1 MPLKILA
8 LGGDGIGPEV
18 VSSGLQVLEAVAG
31 TISLRVDITEDLL
44 HGAAWDAHGTFI
56 RPETIRTAHG
66 SDALLV
72 GAVGGPK
79 WDHIKIDGGPEEQD
93 GLMKLRHELEV
104 FASLRWA
111 RAYGPLLSRTPFR
124 PEVARNAD
132 IMVVRELCG
141 GAMFSPTRGID
152 GTGKSRRA
160 YDLNEYTEAEIARF
174 ARIGFE
180 VARRRHGKVLSVDK
194 ANVFMAG
201 KLWREVVQEIGA
213 REFPD
218 VTLTHFFTDNAAYQ
232 LTCRPG
238 DFDVI
243 LADNLFGDILSDQSA
258 AISGSLGMLPSAC
271 LSHLSTGGRSE
282 KPAIYEPVHGSAPDI
297 AGTGSANPIGAIL
310 SVAMLLEYS
319 AAEHESA
326 RKIEVAVESALEA
339 GFATPD
345 LGGTN
350 TTQEMTDEVIQQ
362 VLRA

>member
-18 VSSGLQVLEAVAG
+18 VHSGLQVLEAVAA
-31 TISLRVDITEDLL
+31 TVSLKLDISEDVL
-44 HGAAWDAHGTFI
+44 HGAAFDAYGVFV
-56 RPETIRTAHG
+56 RKETLHQAHH

-79 WDHIKIDGGPEEQD
+79 WDHIAVEGGPEEQD

-111 RAYGPLLSRTPFR
+111 RAYDPLLSRTPFR
-124 PEVARNAD
+124 PEVVRNSD
-132 IMVVRELCG
+132 VMVVRELCG

-152 GTGKSRRA
+152 NAGESRRA
-160 YDLNEYTEAEIARF
+160 YDLNEYTEAEITRF

-180 VARRRHGKVLSVDK
+180 VAQRRRGKVLSVDK
-194 ANVFMAG
+194 SNVFMAS
-201 KLWREVVQEIGA
+201 KLWREVVDGIGKS
-213 REFPD
+213 EFPD
-218 VTLTHFFTDNAAYQ
+218 VALTHLYTDNAAYQ
-232 LTCRPG
+232 LSCRPS

-258 AISGSLGMLPSAC
+258 AVSGSLGMLPSAC
-271 LSHLSTGGRSE
+271 LSHLPAGGRSE
-282 KPAIYEPVHGSAPDI
+282 RPAIYEPVHGSAPDI
-297 AGTGSANPIGAIL
+297 AGTGVANPIGAIL

-319 AAEHESA
+319 AAEPGGAH
-326 RKIEVAVESALEA
+326 KIESAVESALHA

-345 LGGTN
+345 LGGRN
-350 TTQEMTDEVIQQ
+350 TTQQVTDEVIRQ
-362 VLRA
+362 VMRA

>member
-1 MPLKILA
+1 
-8 LGGDGIGPEV
+8 
-18 VSSGLQVLEAVAG
+18 
-31 TISLRVDITEDLL
+31 
-44 HGAAWDAHGTFI
+44 
-56 RPETIRTAHG
+56 
-66 SDALLV
+66 
-72 GAVGGPK
+72 
-79 WDHIKIDGGPEEQD
+79 
-93 GLMKLRHELEV
+93 MKLRHELEV

-111 RAYGPLLSRTPFR
+111 RAYDPLLSRTPFR

-132 IMVVRELCG
+132 VMVVREMCG

-152 GTGKSRRA
+152 GTDKNRRA
-160 YDLNEYTEAEIARF
+160 YDLNEYTEAEITRF

-180 VARRRHGKVLSVDK
+180 VARRRRGKVLSVDK

-213 REFPD
+213 SEFPD

-232 LTCRPG
+232 LSCRPG

-271 LSHLSTGGRSE
+271 LSHLSAGGRSE

-297 AGTGSANPIGAIL
+297 AGTESANPIAAIL

-319 AAEHESA
+319 AAERESA
-326 RKIEVAVESALEA
+326 RKIEAAVASTLEA

-350 TTQEMTDEVIQQ
+350 TTQEITNEVIRQ
-362 VLRA
+362 VLGA